1 VLITSCMRITDLL
14 AELLVLEG
22 IDCVFTVPGGT
33 AVPLLQ
39 ALRAHTIKIVVAK
52 DEAGAAY
59 AADG

>member
-1 VLITSCMRITDLL
+1 MRITDLL